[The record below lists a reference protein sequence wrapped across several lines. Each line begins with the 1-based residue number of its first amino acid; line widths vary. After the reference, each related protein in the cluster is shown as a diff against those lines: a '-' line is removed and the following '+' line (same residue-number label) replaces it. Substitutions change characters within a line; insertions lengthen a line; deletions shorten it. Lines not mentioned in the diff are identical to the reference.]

1 YPTLYS
7 EVNNADFFLP
17 LLDPENPDHDRYIKD
32 GTSGSFQLIYGF
44 AKPCLINKKFAG
56 VHGFDSENSIVYEK
70 NSDLPQAM
78 ADAINMSKE
87 EYENKQTKL
96 KELASDI
103 YKKSLENLR
112 GLLK

>member
-1 YPTLYS
+1 
-7 EVNNADFFLP
+7 
-17 LLDPENPDHDRYIKD
+17 
-32 GTSGSFQLIYGF
+32 
-44 AKPCLINKKFAG
+44 
-56 VHGFDSENSIVYEK
+56 
-70 NSDLPQAM
+70 M

-87 EYENKQTKL
+87 EYEKKQIKL